1 LAVASAPARPRPGGG
16 RLFIIVGLL
25 LAVLAGAGV
34 FFLGNLTGGGS
45 IGGGPTTTVVIA
57 KQAIGIR
64 HTISDADLDT
74 TKVSG
79 SFTSANNTYANKTD
93 VLNLIAEIQITK
105 GSVITSDMLAKDIGL
120 IPAGAAPA
128 YLPLASGY
136 VAMTISTGELQGVAG
151 HITLGDY
158 FTVIASGNV
167 QVIAPPKVGA
177 AQGQSSTVSKTVFT
191 NVRVI
196 GLGPASANVEPA
208 GGAATVGGTA
218 PISGITSSLT
228 IELTQ
233 CDAEYLTW
241 FINNMTLKYTVESFH
256 DYLTAP
262 TAPDPTCPTVL
273 AAQGVSNKQVD
284 ARYHFSALG

>member
-1 LAVASAPARPRPGGG
+1 MAVAPAPARPRPGGG

-45 IGGGPTTTVVIA
+45 IGGGPTTTVVVA

-64 HTISDADLDT
+64 HTITDADLDT
-74 TKVSG
+74 AKVSG
-79 SFTSANNTYANKTD
+79 SFTSANNTYANKAD

-105 GSVITSDMLAKDIGL
+105 GSVITSDMLAKDVGL
-120 IPAGAAPA
+120 IPAGVAPA

-136 VAMTISTGELQGVAG
+136 VALTIPTGELQGVAG

-158 FTVIASGNV
+158 FTVIASGSLSIV
-167 QVIAPPKVGA
+167 SQSTTGQTGPPRI
-177 AQGQSSTVSKTVFT
+177 VSKTVFT

-196 GLGPASANVEPA
+196 GLGPATANVQPA
-208 GGAATVGGTA
+208 GGATTVGGTA
-218 PISGITSSLT
+218 PVSGVVSSLT

-233 CDAEYLTW
+233 CDAEYFTW

-273 AAQGVSNKQVD
+273 SAQGVSNKQVD
-284 ARYHFSALG
+284 ARYHFSAL